1 MFQNSTT
8 KYNSICKH
16 IETTKIKWT
25 ISFKTP
31 WPAFLCFI
39 NKVLLESRTKD
50 KRPERSR
57 WKRSARKSR
66 RETKGGRLDK
76 PKGKR
81 RESLVFKNQSLMIS
95 LELLEM
101 RSITSKWR
109 YMMSEIAK
117 LPMMESSSLVVS
129 LLSSVLPSQSL
140 STTSKLTHLRKDL
153 CSPRTWFC
161 NISPIYS
168 QEMIALTQRTS
179 FSSTFPRVLSRF
191 RLVVI
196 LLSIRSSR
204 FAWISR
210 TMPILVLI
218 SSLSPQ
224 KISWSTTRSSP
235 QSMRPSARLQ
245 LRNQRIS
252 KKFLR
257 IRTRQKRLLQRT
269 RLLRNLTKSW
279 LKWNQRSPYNIRMSP
294 KLTTKVKSR
303 HLLNSVTTES
313 QDLLKQL
320 PQELV
325 VQPKKELLQSRN
337 NSIQVNYR
345 LKFQ

>member
-16 IETTKIKWT
+16 IETTKIKWM
-25 ISFKTP
+25 ISLTTL

-50 KRPERSR
+50 KRSKRSR

-81 RESLVFKNQSLMIS
+81 RELVVFKNPFSRI
-95 LELLEM
+95 LLEM
-101 RSITSKWR
+101 PDKRSIISEWR
-109 YMMSEIAK
+109 YMTLEIAK
-117 LPMMESSSLVVS
+117 LPMMESSSLVVL
-129 LLSSVLPSQSL
+129 LLSSVLPSQSS
-140 STTSKLTHLRKDL
+140 STISRLTHLRKDFS
-153 CSPRTWFC
+153 SPRTWSC
-161 NISPIYS
+161 NISPTYS
-168 QEMIALTQRTS
+168 QMTITLTQTTS
-179 FSSTFPRVLSRF
+179 SSSTLTRVLSRF

-210 TMPILVLI
+210 TTQISVLI

-224 KISWSTTRSSP
+224 KISPSTTRSSA
-235 QSMRPSARLQ
+235 QSMKPSASMQ

-252 KKFLR
+252 RKFLR
-257 IRTRQKRLLQRT
+257 IRTQLKRSLLRT
-269 RLLRNLTKSW
+269 RLSRNLTPS
-279 LKWNQRSPYNIRMSP
+279 
-294 KLTTKVKSR
+294 
-303 HLLNSVTTES
+303 
-313 QDLLKQL
+313 
-320 PQELV
+320 
-325 VQPKKELLQSRN
+325 
-337 NSIQVNYR
+337 
-345 LKFQ
+345 